1 MRAFLCHHQS
11 VTFSLSRIS
20 LVIQFCLF
28 VISQGM
34 IVGDVIRLFTFLGES
49 GGKVLP
55 STRNGPLQ
63 RKGNLCAGTLA
74 TRHSE
79 SGSVQEIEA
88 GLEEMVPNKS

>member
-1 MRAFLCHHQS
+1 MRACLCHHRF

-20 LVIQFCLF
+20 LVIQLCLF

-34 IVGDVIRLFTFLGES
+34 IGGDVIRLFTFLGES

-55 STRNGPLQ
+55 STRSGPLQ
-63 RKGNLCAGTLA
+63 RKGNLCVGTLA

-79 SGSVQEIEA
+79 NSSVQEIEA
-88 GLEEMVPNKS
+88 GLEEMLLCRS